1 MQFLAAHRLYQG
13 GTKLAKKKRSQAT
26 LKPDNALETRAAQLA
41 AKCPWWIYLIAFF
54 VPALTEFIVYALF
67 KVFPFGNNSVLVLD
81 LNAQYI
87 YYFEAARDA
96 LWGDG
101 SLFYSWSRNLSGGF
115 MGIIGYYLASPFSL
129 IIMLLPRTLILEGM
143 MAMQLCKIG
152 SSGVTFCYYLQKSK
166 GVKPLHS
173 VIFSTMYA
181 LMSYS
186 VIQTIDPMWLDGL
199 ILLPLIV
206 LGIEYLVDDGR
217 KLNYIIPLSLMF
229 VANFYIGFMIAIF
242 TAVYF
247 FYYLYFGTDKKFK
260 HSSDRVDAFKRI
272 VLSTIIVLMCSAF
285 MLLPVYNALSL
296 GKFNFSKPD
305 YSFKTQF
312 SLIEL
317 VPTFLPNQ
325 YYSVNVQGMPEVYC
339 GVFALVLAPLFF
351 MNKKIGRNKKI
362 GCAFLLVILIGS
374 MYIKPVDML
383 WHGGQVPNWLPY
395 RYSFIVSFV
404 LLTLGAECFC
414 KLDGYKL
421 NAKTAGYIGAGFLA
435 VILLFTALLD
445 TFKYTPKDFKYVGI
459 FPNTATHK
467 VNNEDVT
474 QFSFGTILF
483 GSLLIVFFLIIIYIY
498 SRAKK
503 NSTKHILTAV
513 IAVVTLAELGIN
525 AYDTIHKADWEIIY
539 SKKSSYQ
546 NVIAEG
552 INVTNAIEDYDRD
565 KNGNNVIFRSEKTF
579 FRAIND
585 NLGYGLKG
593 ISHSSS
599 VMNTKILS
607 FIQTLGYAKRSY
619 VTRYDGNSS
628 LADSLMGIRYV
639 VHDPS
644 IGKSEIRLNPNYQ
657 KIFTM
662 DYVGKDDK
670 PSTYHVY
677 ENPDA
682 LSIGYMAS
690 SDIKRLDHLGADNP
704 FNSQNMFLSTLT
716 GQTVFVADDKGYVTF
731 DGNAEYYTPIEV
743 SYQLANVNEEPY
755 GSNQKKF
762 IEDGSG
768 KDPTIRLHI
777 TAQSND
783 EIFMYLKTLFQ
794 KEVNLWISTEKD
806 ENGNF
811 INHKALGENKYFEGD
826 NYNALRIG
834 SYPTGTDIEVRLTL
848 KEDKT
853 GKSKDKFTII
863 KDFLFYHFNYDAF
876 KKDIRQLQQNP
887 WQLDPDKCSERS
899 LTGTITAGSDQIM
912 MTSIP
917 YEPGWTVKVDGKKV
931 EHIEVLNALIGV
943 ELTPGEHTVTMTY
956 TPPGFNVGVFTLILG
971 IGVIIMFYSYDRRSN
986 SVLVARR
993 KAREQK
999 ALGVSDEKESA
1010 GSEKKVQI
1018 IKSKGATENVEPVIA
1033 AINDTKENAGIAKN
1047 KKGGSNSTSRKKNT
1061 EKERKSDVTAEES
1074 DSEQSKDK

>member
-13 GTKLAKKKRSQAT
+13 GTKLAKKKRSQAV

-166 GVKPLHS
+166 CVKPLHS

-217 KLNYIIPLSLMF
+217 KLNYIIPLALMF

-260 HSSDRVDAFKRI
+260 HSSDRFDAFKRI

-404 LLTLGAECFC
+404 LLTLGAECFG

-467 VNNEDVT
+467 VNNNDVT

-525 AYDTIHKADWEIIY
+525 AYDTILKADWEIIY

-546 NVIAEG
+546 TVIAEG

-585 NLGYGLKG
+585 NLAYGLKG

-599 VMNTKILS
+599 VMNTKILN
-607 FIQTLGYAKRSY
+607 FIETLGYAKRSY

-690 SDIKRLDHLGADNP
+690 SDIKRLAFLGNDNT

-716 GQTVFVADDKGYVTF
+716 GQTVFVTDDKGDVTF

-755 GSNQKKF
+755 GEKKNQKKF
-762 IEDGSG
+762 IADGSG

-777 TAQSND
+777 TARSND
-783 EIFMYLKTLFQ
+783 EIFMYLKTYFQ

-834 SYPTGTDIEVRLTL
+834 SYPAGTDIEVRLTL

-876 KKDIRQLQQNP
+876 KKDIQQLQQNP

-917 YEPGWTVKVDGKKV
+917 YEPGWSVKVDGKKV

-956 TPPGFNVGVFTLILG
+956 TPPGFVFGLVLLILG
-971 IGVIIMFYSYDRRSN
+971 IAAIVLIVRYDRRNNKMVIALAKLRSD
-986 SVLVARR
+986 RR
-993 KAREQK
+993 ENKKASAPVEVNASAEEIAPEPEEETVPVEETAPEPEETTPEQ
-999 ALGVSDEKESA
+999 
-1010 GSEKKVQI
+1010 EKKPVQQ
-1018 IKSKGATENVEPVIA
+1018 KSKSKN
-1033 AINDTKENAGIAKN
+1033 N
-1047 KKGGSNSTSRKKNT
+1047 KKKK
-1061 EKERKSDVTAEES
+1061 KK
-1074 DSEQSKDK
+1074 